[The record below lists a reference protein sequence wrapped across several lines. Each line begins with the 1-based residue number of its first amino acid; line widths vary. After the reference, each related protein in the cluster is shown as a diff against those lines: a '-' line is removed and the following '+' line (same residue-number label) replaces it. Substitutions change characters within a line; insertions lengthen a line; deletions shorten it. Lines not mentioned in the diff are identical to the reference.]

1 MIAAAIYDM
10 DGLIVDSEPY
20 WREAES
26 AVFGRLSKA
35 PSPADFEV
43 MMGRQIKEV
52 ILHWHSVAPW
62 ENFSPEKTQKEI
74 LAEVAR
80 LVKVNAKLLPGVK
93 ESIDF
98 FRNKGLKIGLASSSP
113 LYLIRDLM
121 QHYGLL
127 EHFSVICSAEFESHG
142 KPHPAVFLKAA
153 EELGVKADECVV
165 LEDSFNGL
173 ISAKAAR
180 MKCIVVPEKNSFTQT
195 RFDIA
200 DMKLSSL
207 MEISEEKWEMV
218 IGVRGGGD
226 L

>member
-10 DGLIVDSEPY
+10 DGLIVDSEPF

-35 PSPADFEV
+35 PSPADFEM

-52 ILHWHSVAPW
+52 ILHWHSIAPW

-74 LAEVAR
+74 LEEVAR
-80 LVKVNAKLLPGVK
+80 LVKANAKLLPGVK

-98 FRNKGLKIGLASSSP
+98 FRDKGLKIGLASSSP
-113 LYLIRDLM
+113 LHLIRDLM
-121 QHYGLL
+121 QHYDLL
-127 EHFSVICSAEFESHG
+127 ERFSVICSAEFESHG

-153 EELGVKADECVV
+153 EELGVEAQNCLV

-180 MKCIVVPEKNSFTQT
+180 MKCIVVPEKKSFSQA

-200 DMKLSSL
+200 DLKLPSL
-207 MEISEEKWEMV
+207 TELSEEKWKSV
-218 IGVRGGGD
+218 IGNW
-226 L
+226 

>member
-1 MIAAAIYDM
+1 MKIAAAIYDM

-20 WREAES
+20 WREAEA

-35 PSPADFEV
+35 PSPADFELI
-43 MMGRQIKEV
+43 MGRQIKEV

-62 ENFSPEKTQKEI
+62 ENFSPEKTQQEI
-74 LAEVAR
+74 LNEVAR
-80 LVKVNAKLLPGVK
+80 LVKAKAALLPGVRDSL
-93 ESIDF
+93 EF
-98 FRNKGLKIGLASSSP
+98 FKNKGLRIGLASSSP
-113 LYLIRDLM
+113 LHLIRDLM

-127 EHFSVICSAEFESHG
+127 EHFSVVCSAEFESHG

-153 EELGVKADECVV
+153 EKLGVEAQDCLV

-180 MKCIVVPEKNSFTQT
+180 MKCIVVPEKKSFPQT

-200 DMKLSSL
+200 DLKLASL
-207 MEISEEKWEMV
+207 TELSEEKWNLLN
-218 IGVRGGGD
+218 G
-226 L
+226 

>member
-10 DGLIVDSEPY
+10 DGLIVDSEPW

-26 AVFGRLSKA
+26 EIFGKLSRS
-35 PSPADFEV
+35 PSPADFEM

-52 ILHWHSVAPW
+52 ILHWYSVSPW
-62 ENFSPEKTQKEI
+62 ENFSPEKTQNEI
-74 LAEVAR
+74 LTEVAR
-80 LVKVNAKLLPGVK
+80 LVKANAKLLPGVEK
-93 ESIDF
+93 SIDL
-98 FRNKGLKIGLASSSP
+98 FRSKGCKIGLASSSP
-113 LYLIRDLM
+113 LRLIRDLM

-153 EELGVKADECVV
+153 EQLGVEAQDCVV

-180 MKCIVVPEKNSFTQT
+180 MKCIVVPEKNSFAQA

-200 DMKLSSL
+200 DLKLSSL
-207 MEISEEKWEMV
+207 TELTEEKW
-218 IGVRGGGD
+218 
-226 L
+226 LKLTAQ